1 MVRNYKRKTER
12 GSATPQLMQE
22 AADFVRNKNKSV
34 RESAQLFG
42 VHYST
47 LQRFIHK
54 TSGNT
59 AKNNTHVGY
68 AKPRQVFTCE
78 QEEEL
83 VSYLKTAAAIYFG
96 LSPREVKELAFKC
109 ANEAKIEM
117 PDNWRNDKY
126 AGKDWFSGFMK
137 RHGQELSIRQPEAT
151 SLSRATSFN
160 KHNVEL
166 FFSKLSSL
174 MDKYKFE
181 PQDIWNADE
190 SGVTTVQKPRT
201 CSGSS

>member
-1 MVRNYKRKTER
+1 MVRNYKRKTEH

-22 AADFVRNKNKSV
+22 AADFVKNKNKSV

-47 LQRFIHK
+47 LQRFINK
-54 TSGNT
+54 ASGSTDKSN
-59 AKNNTHVGY
+59 ANVGY

-96 LSPREVKELAFKC
+96 LSPREVKELAYKC
-109 ANEAKIEM
+109 ANKAKIKM
-117 PDNWRNDKY
+117 PDNWSNGKC

-137 RHGQELSIRQPEAT
+137 RHGQAYYQLDSLKRQVWPELQVSTNI
-151 SLSRATSFN
+151 
-160 KHNVEL
+160 
-166 FFSKLSSL
+166 
-174 MDKYKFE
+174 
-181 PQDIWNADE
+181 I
-190 SGVTTVQKPRT
+190 
-201 CSGSS
+201 